1 MTFAVG
7 FTWISATLLAFVHMS
22 KNAIFLYELVEEAG
36 RIKFVGALELPPL
49 CDGGS
54 LNFAHCLSGQNPVC
68 QPRIDT
74 AHSTD
79 RLPPRFPFNCNAADG
94 IACFVLGVSLEDIPG
109 ASVTIAIVVHRRAL
123 VQLASAAAA
132 GADAGAGAG
141 VGAEEE
147 EERPA
152 VPWDSWGPSA
162 TRCLEVP
169 YWHRCRGPSGQRWG
183 MLAHDELVLHDFNPH
198 NVRRASTQLR
208 LSLAAPSTAT
218 TTPMTGGVLRHEN
231 GNRTRVVT
239 SPTLL
244 TEGLC
249 FRGDVM
255 SYLPYVETRALCT
268 PRWESVLTDGE
279 RLLGLY
285 FKVCL
290 IFLPRPPPSP
300 HLGDSTIIAWQR
312 LTPFPFHPYFPPP
325 FPPARRRR
333 RTRTRTRSLSM
344 FISWVPQLS
353 RLLSWCSFR
362 VCQVFR

>member
-22 KNAIFLYELVEEAG
+22 KNAIFLYEFVEDAS
-36 RIKFVGALELPPL
+36 RIKFMRALELPPL

-54 LNFAHCLSGQNPVC
+54 LNFAHCISGQDPVFHR
-68 QPRIDT
+68 RIDNT
-74 AHSTD
+74 HPTG
-79 RLPPRFPFNCNAADG
+79 RLPPRFPFRCNAADG
-94 IACFVLGVSLEDIPG
+94 IACFVLGVSLEEIPG

-123 VQLASAAAA
+123 VQLATAAA
-132 GADAGAGAG
+132 GADTGAAG
-141 VGAEEE
+141 

-218 TTPMTGGVLRHEN
+218 ATPMTGGVLRHEN

-244 TEGLC
+244 TAGLC

-290 IFLPRPPPSP
+290 IFPATPSTLSPP
-300 HLGDSTIIAWQR
+300 GGGT
-312 LTPFPFHPYFPPP
+312 
-325 FPPARRRR
+325 
-333 RTRTRTRSLSM
+333 
-344 FISWVPQLS
+344 S
-353 RLLSWCSFR
+353 R
-362 VCQVFR
+362 

>member
-22 KNAIFLYELVEEAG
+22 KNAIFLYEMVEEAG
-36 RIKFVGALELPPL
+36 TIKFVEALELPPL

-54 LNFAHCLSGQNPVC
+54 LNFAHCLSEQNPVF
-68 QPRIDT
+68 QPRTDT
-74 AHSTD
+74 ARSTD
-79 RLPPRFPFNCNAADG
+79 RLPPRFPFKCNAADG

-132 GADAGAGAG
+132 GADTVARAG
-141 VGAEEE
+141 EEKK

-169 YWHRCRGPSGQRWG
+169 YWRRCRGPSGQRWG

-218 TTPMTGGVLRHEN
+218 ATPMTGGVLRHEN

-244 TEGLC
+244 TAGLC

-285 FKVCL
+285 FKVCS

-300 HLGDSTIIAWQR
+300 HPGEQHDNSMATINA
-312 LTPFPFHPYFPPP
+312 FPLPSVLS
-325 FPPARRRR
+325 PA
-333 RTRTRTRSLSM
+333 
-344 FISWVPQLS
+344 P
-353 RLLSWCSFR
+353 SFR
-362 VCQVFR
+362 LDAGGGRGRAQGRHRRLSHGCLSLVGYCHGVQVLSGSVSL

>member
-22 KNAIFLYELVEEAG
+22 KNAIFLYEFVEEAG
-36 RIKFVGALELPPL
+36 RIEFVRALELPPL

-54 LNFAHCLSGQNPVC
+54 LNFAHCLSGQNPVFH
-68 QPRIDT
+68 RRADT
-74 AHSTD
+74 TTHLTG
-79 RLPPRFPFNCNAADG
+79 RLPPRFPFECDAADG
-94 IACFVLGVSLEDIPG
+94 IACFVLGVSLEEIPG

-123 VQLASAAAA
+123 VQLASAAAT
-132 GADAGAGAG
+132 GATDTGPGG
-141 VGAEEE
+141 TGEEQQQQTAAAA
-147 EERPA
+147 A

-169 YWHRCRGPSGQRWG
+169 YWRRCRGPSGQRWG

-198 NVRRASTQLR
+198 NVRHASTQLR
-208 LSLAAPSTAT
+208 LSLAAPLTAT

-244 TEGLC
+244 TAGLC

-285 FKVCL
+285 FKVC
-290 IFLPRPPPSP
+290 FNFFVPPPPPSP
-300 HLGDSTIIAWQR
+300 RPG
-312 LTPFPFHPYFPPP
+312 
-325 FPPARRRR
+325 
-333 RTRTRTRSLSM
+333 
-344 FISWVPQLS
+344 
-353 RLLSWCSFR
+353 
-362 VCQVFR
+362 

>member
-22 KNAIFLYELVEEAG
+22 KNAIFLYEFVEEAG
-36 RIKFVGALELPPL
+36 GIKFIRALELPPL
-49 CDGGS
+49 CEGGS
-54 LNFAHCLSGQNPVC
+54 LNFAHCLSGQNPVSH
-68 QPRIDT
+68 RRTDT
-74 AHSTD
+74 THPTG
-79 RLPPRFPFNCNAADG
+79 RLPPRFPFSCNVADG
-94 IACFVLGVSLEDIPG
+94 IVCFVLGVSLEEIPG

-123 VQLASAAAA
+123 VQLATAAA
-132 GADAGAGAG
+132 GADTGAG
-141 VGAEEE
+141 

-198 NVRRASTQLR
+198 NVRHASTQLR

-218 TTPMTGGVLRHEN
+218 ATPMTGGVLRHEN

-244 TEGLC
+244 TAGLC

-285 FKVCL
+285 FKVRL

-300 HLGDSTIIAWQR
+300 HLAGDITIVAWQQ
-312 LTPFPFHPYFPPP
+312 LTPFPLPPILLS
-325 FPPARRRR
+325 PPAGPMQEDDADAHKVAIDVY
-333 RTRTRTRSLSM
+333 LM
-344 FISWVPQLS
+344 GISAE
-353 RLLSWCSFR
+353 
-362 VCQVFR
+362 